1 MFKKF
6 SLILF
11 LSIVLGAFLIL
22 RPYLFKHTEHPTIED
37 RLPDGDFIGRAH
49 LLDIARETNSM
60 LYYHKVPF
68 RDLFSHE
75 FILSQGKLYGI
86 DVQKPVYF
94 FANEK
99 GNWGALF
106 AVSDSSKIPE
116 GIDRLKGMLDVKD
129 TLIEEYKVLH
139 YPKESGFLT
148 YGKDFL
154 LVYRGDALGKILQ
167 RVFTA
172 KKGDVSPTWKSFL
185 AAKQFKNQ
193 KLVVYTNWYKL
204 KQYGIESA
212 MFAHDSD
219 STSFSLLAYARS
231 ERPIKVKPKKAG
243 LNLADSK
250 STSKQLNIHVD
261 PTDLRNDRS
270 DPVYNWLQQISS
282 PISFPLDAFFDAW
295 NGDLSFV
302 EGGIQTIQ
310 EEYITSELD
319 ENFNVTEVKKTKDV
333 HVPGYSVLFS
343 VNENGPKFLKKMLS
357 KGLLRKEEDHFRFL
371 FSPPIQFTELEGY
384 YLFHSGSSVPKL
396 ITHNRNYG
404 TWTKQG
410 TKVSFTSEK
419 LTRYE
424 LFGKIYIPVNKLIR
438 RNRIF

>member
-11 LSIVLGAFLIL
+11 LSFILGAFLIL
-22 RPYLFKHTEHPTIED
+22 RPYIFKHTEQPSIVD

-60 LYYHKVPF
+60 LYYHKIPF

-86 DVQKPVYF
+86 DVQQPVYF
-94 FANEK
+94 FGNEK

-106 AVSDSSKIPE
+106 SVSDSSKIPE
-116 GIDRLKGMLDVKD
+116 GIDRLKGMLELKD
-129 TLIEEYKVLH
+129 TTIDEHKIVH

-154 LVYRGDALGKILQ
+154 LVYRGDALSKVIP
-167 RVFTA
+167 RVFYA

-185 AAKQFKNQ
+185 ASKQFKNQ

-204 KQYGIESA
+204 KQYGVESA

-231 ERPIKVKPKKAG
+231 ERPIKVKPKNAG
-243 LNLADSK
+243 LNLADEN
-250 STSKQLNIHVD
+250 STLKQINLHLD
-261 PTDLRNDRS
+261 PTDLRNDHS
-270 DPVYNWLQQISS
+270 DPVYSWLQTISS
-282 PISFPLDAFFDAW
+282 PISFPLDAFLEAW

-302 EGGIQTIQ
+302 EGGTQIIQ

-333 HVPGYSVLFS
+333 RVPGYSVLFS
-343 VNENGPKFLKKMLS
+343 VNDQGPKFLKKMLL
-357 KGLLRKEEDHFRFL
+357 KGLLRKEEDHYRFL
-371 FSPPIQFTELEGY
+371 FSPPIQFTELDGY
-384 YLFHSGSSVPKL
+384 YLF
-396 ITHNRNYG
+396 
-404 TWTKQG
+404 
-410 TKVSFTSEK
+410 SF
-419 LTRYE
+419 
-424 LFGKIYIPVNKLIR
+424 G
-438 RNRIF
+438 